1 MIQAHFL
8 KIKKEDGEKVIKIL
22 KEQDLFDK
30 NFLIEK
36 DETYLLLPIKQSN
49 FDDVKKWMETL
60 GVNYQ
65 IIKKEGKRP
74 KRIVGN
80 LRFVLKQRVGIDI
93 PLSSYDIIGDICVVE
108 IKPEYKKFEQEI
120 ASCLLDIHPNIRMVC
135 AKASPMEGEFR
146 VRKFRV
152 LKVRENKS
160 ATTETIYKEHGVI
173 MKLDVA
179 KVYFSP
185 RLSFERGR
193 IVRKVGEKENV
204 MVFFAGVGPFALVI
218 AKHHPK
224 TKVVGIELNPHACK
238 YFEENILLNK
248 LENVK
253 AVFGDVKEK
262 KNMYRGWADRVLMPL
277 PKGAELFIS
286 DALDVLKKEG
296 IIHLY
301 SFQPVENAFL
311 LAQEKLEK
319 ECANKGWEAKIIEK
333 RIVRPF
339 SPTTV
344 QVVIDAFVKKR
355 N

>member
-1 MIQAHFL
+1 MGLGLFL
-8 KIKKEDGEKVIKIL
+8 KIKKEDGQKAIKIL
-22 KEQDLFDK
+22 KEQSLFDR

-36 DETYLLLPIKQSN
+36 DDAHLFLPIKK
-49 FDDVKKWMETL
+49 DGLVDIKKQMDGL
-60 GVNYQ
+60 GISYQ
-65 IIKKEGKRP
+65 IIENEGRKKK
-74 KRIVGN
+74 IVGN
-80 LRFVLKQRVGIDI
+80 LRFILKQRVGKDV

-108 IKPEYKKFEQEI
+108 IKPEYERFEQEI

-160 ATTETIYKEHGVI
+160 ATTETIHKEHGVR

-193 IVRKVGEKENV
+193 VAKQVREGENV

-224 TKVVGIELNPHACK
+224 AKVVGIELNPYACK

-248 LENVK
+248 LENVN
-253 AVFGDVKEK
+253 AVFGDVREK
-262 KNMYRGWADRVLMPL
+262 KNMYRGWANRVLMPL

-296 IIHLY
+296 VLHLY
-301 SFQPVENAFL
+301 SFQPAENAFL
-311 LAQEKLEK
+311 LAREKLEK
-319 ECANKGWEAKIIEK
+319 ECAVKGWEAKIINK

-339 SPTTV
+339 SPSTI
-344 QVVIDAFVKKR
+344 QVVIDAFVKR
-355 N
+355 VD